1 MKLFTARISSVTF
14 PIRRNLIYSTLALQI
29 HHMAKKYNTD
39 GWSKDKIAQ
48 AQEFERQIKYYDQLQ
63 YIFKI
68 KLNSLYGALL
78 NKHFRF
84 YDDRLGESTTGT
96 GRAIL
101 KFQCSKVNE
110 LLAGE
115 YNDLGDAILY
125 GDTDSSYFA
134 CLHNIDYKGM
144 SYDEQLELAISR
156 ADRIS
161 DQVNEAYPEFME
173 DAFLCSPEFKGMVKC
188 AREVVAPRGIF
199 VTPKRYVLWLADKDG
214 KRVDELK
221 VMGLDTKKTILPK
234 YIQDAL
240 NGFVERYLKG
250 EEWDVLAE
258 DIVAFKNEILTQSV
272 IKLGLP
278 KGVNKLELYQ
288 SALDLDPNT
297 RVPGHVRAAI
307 LYNKMLEDNGDRQSM
322 QITSGMKIKVFYLRQ
337 PIGKFKSIAF
347 PVDEERVPD
356 WFMQLNIDKELQV
369 QKLVDNP
376 LLNILKAIGKEAP
389 TQQTLFVSSVLE
401 F

>member
-1 MKLFTARISSVTF
+1 
-14 PIRRNLIYSTLALQI
+14 
-29 HHMAKKYNTD
+29 MAKKYNTA
-39 GWSKDKIAQ
+39 GWSNEAIAQ

-110 LLAGE
+110 LLAGK
-115 YNDLGDAILY
+115 YDDLGDAILY

-134 CLHNIDYKGM
+134 CMHNIDYKSM
-144 SYDEQLELAISR
+144 SYDEQLEMAVER
-156 ADRIS
+156 ADTIS
-161 DQVNEAYPEFME
+161 DQVNEAYPDFMV
-173 DAFLCSPEFKGMVKC
+173 DAFLCTPEFKSMVKC

-240 NGFVERYLKG
+240 NDFIERYLKG
-250 EEWDVLAE
+250 EQWDELAV
-258 DIVAFKNEILTQSV
+258 DIVAFKDKIIQQSV
-272 IKLGLP
+272 IELGLP
-278 KGVNKLELYQ
+278 KGVNKLELYK

-307 LYNKMLEDNGDRQSM
+307 LYNQMLEDNNDRVSM
-322 QITSGMKIKVFYLRQ
+322 QITSGMKIKVFYLRR

-347 PVDEERVPD
+347 PVDEERVPE
-356 WFMQLNIDKELQV
+356 WFLQLNIDKELQV

-376 LLNILKAIGKEAP
+376 LLNILKAIGKTP
-389 TQQTLFVSSVLE
+389 PSTQTIFESTVLE